1 MQKDGR
7 YTVYICGIIL
17 IAALFVCESSPA
29 APSIGRQET
38 PSLYE
43 QGIALYLEE
52 RYQESVEHF
61 ETYLKKNPDD
71 NAAKEW
77 VELIRTLIPSV
88 SADLPSVSGTGRS
101 DETFEKMIAKY
112 EHQYTS
118 LRKEKELLNST
129 LQQQKQMQQE
139 LQDKLENTEKA
150 LQQSGR
156 DFEIAEAE
164 YEQRIADMSMEL
176 TSQSSHFQSNNAAL
190 KKEIRILQGSI
201 QKVRD
206 DNSRQK
212 NELADTASELAKTQ
226 QQLVEALRDAAVK
239 TEEARHSNLTV
250 EALTK
255 ELHKVNA
262 EMGNVIQQKI
272 REIADQNADL
282 IRSLQNRLDGKEK
295 ELADVRAELSQ
306 SKSAAAE
313 LEARSKKLET
323 SVRHIQSLHSKI
335 NSIEEKADRESA
347 PLLKQKTEA
356 ESKLQSLNQD
366 IEAIQ
371 QKYSDEKL
379 STLKQELNAV
389 LSELNQQ

>member
-17 IAALFVCESSPA
+17 IAALFVCESSHA

-71 NAAKEW
+71 KAAKEW

-88 SADLPSVSGTGRS
+88 SADLPAESGSSRS

-129 LQQQKQMQQE
+129 LQQQKQIQLQ

-150 LQQSGR
+150 LEQSR
-156 DFEIAEAE
+156 RNFEIAEAE

-176 TSQSSHFQSNNAAL
+176 TAQSSHLQSNNAAL

-212 NELADTASELAKTQ
+212 NELTDTASELAKTQ
-226 QQLVEALRDAAVK
+226 QQLAEALRDAAVR
-239 TEEARHSNLTV
+239 TEEARHSNLTA
-250 EALTK
+250 EALTQ

-262 EMGNVIQQKI
+262 EKENVIQQKI
-272 REIADQNADL
+272 REIADQNAEL

-295 ELADVRAELSQ
+295 ELADLKVELNRSH
-306 SKSAAAE
+306 SAIAE
-313 LEARSKKLET
+313 LEVESQKIKT
-323 SVRHIQSLHSKI
+323 SFRRAQSLHSKI
-335 NSIEEKADRESA
+335 NSIEEKADQESA
-347 PLLKQKTEA
+347 ALLKQKAET
-356 ESKLQSLNQD
+356 ESKLKNLNLD
-366 IEAIQ
+366 IKAVER
-371 QKYSDEKL
+371 KYSDEKL
-379 STLKQELNAV
+379 SNLKQELNAV